1 MLENV
6 KNYWAYKEIEER
18 YKITIREKANEKG
31 ATITIDYLGGVKF
44 NIIKETFQ
52 NITFYRA
59 FDNYG
64 DITQELEYTD
74 TLEDIIKSCLYYFIT
89 RY

>member
-6 KNYWAYKEIEER
+6 KTYWAYKEIEER

-44 NIIKETFQ
+44 NITRETFQ
-52 NITFYRA
+52 DMVFYRVV
-59 FDNYG
+59 DNYG
-64 DITQELEYTD
+64 DITKDLEYID
-74 TLEDIIKSCLYYFIT
+74 TLEDTIKSCLYYFIT

>member
-1 MLENV
+1 MVENV
-6 KNYWAYKEIEER
+6 KNYWAFKEIEER
-18 YKITIREKANEKG
+18 YKITIKEKANVKG

-52 NITFYRA
+52 DMIFYRVK
-59 FDNYG
+59 DNYG

-74 TLEDIIKSCLYYFIT
+74 TLEETVKSCLYYFIT